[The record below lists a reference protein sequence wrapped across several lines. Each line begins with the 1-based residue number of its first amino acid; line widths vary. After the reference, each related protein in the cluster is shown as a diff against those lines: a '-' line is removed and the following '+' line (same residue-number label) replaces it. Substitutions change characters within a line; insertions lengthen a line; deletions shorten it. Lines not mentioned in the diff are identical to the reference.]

1 MLTLRQGVR
10 EILLEHLVR
19 WGTAKDLLWGEAY
32 RLAAIEEARR
42 QAAAMR
48 IQGMARGRLARNT
61 LKAKHAYAAMIQSVA
76 RM

>member
-1 MLTLRQGVR
+1 MLTLRQGVK
-10 EILLEHLVR
+10 EVLLEHLIH

-32 RLAAIEEARR
+32 RLASIEEARR

-48 IQGMARGRLARNT
+48 IQGLGRGKLARND
-61 LKAKHAYAAMIQSVA
+61 LNMRHAMATKIQSVA